1 MAPVARARV
10 RFAAARP
17 DACVGARASGRRWG
31 FQRRI
36 GPRGERCAAAGSPRR
51 SPAAERAAGFATARA
66 RAHAVTSSRS
76 DTTRD
81 R

>member
-1 MAPVARARV
+1 MDLS

-17 DACVGARASGRRWG
+17 ATGLGARARAPLWG

-36 GPRGERCAAAGSPRR
+36 GPLCERCAAAGSPRS
-51 SPAAERAAGFATARA
+51 SPAAERDAGFATARS